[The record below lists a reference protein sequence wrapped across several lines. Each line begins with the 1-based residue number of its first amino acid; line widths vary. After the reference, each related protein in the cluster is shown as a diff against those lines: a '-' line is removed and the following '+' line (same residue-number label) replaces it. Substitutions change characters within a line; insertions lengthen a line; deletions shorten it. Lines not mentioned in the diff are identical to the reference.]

1 MRKHILAPALLGP
14 LSICLAL
21 ATSVAADPPEI
32 RDVSFEKLGM
42 DWRVSVTLAHPDT
55 GWDHY
60 ADGWR
65 IETEEGEVIDTRV
78 LHHPHV
84 QEQPFTRSLSSV
96 MVPDGVWTVY
106 VRARC
111 SVDGWSENRVAVKV
125 RPEL

>member
-1 MRKHILAPALLGP
+1 MNMRLT
-14 LSICLAL
+14 LSLCTAL
-21 ATSVAADPPEI
+21 AAGHAAADPADI
-32 RDVSFEKLGM
+32 RDVEITKSGM
-42 DWRVSVTLAHPDT
+42 DWRVSVTLAHRDT

-65 IETEEGEVIDTRV
+65 VEDEDGRVIDTRL

-84 QEQPFTRSLSSV
+84 HEQPFTRSLPSV

-111 SVDGWSENRVAVKV
+111 SVDGWDESRVAVEV
-125 RPEL
+125 RPGL